1 VRRRGGERTLQK
13 GSHMKRSI
21 GLTLTAILFI
31 ICNCSSPT
39 SNQAKKITLDV
50 QFYGSAITTTPVFKP
65 KANSLLKSE
74 ADTFSSGIPT
84 FRVFN
89 AFQEYIE
96 SRDQGKIDQSN
107 IYKVLSDV
115 DGFFQNALD
124 STTPHMG
131 TFGDSAVT
139 YLVESPFNFGVSPRK
154 YSYVSDHFALNKCGD
169 TIFALLT
176 WTWHMTGGDQTTY
189 GVTQANFN
197 NATGDLEI
205 DLVALVDYTAMDDYC
220 YRMYLHGN
228 KISHRFDFKYV
239 GANGVTTSGAVSMI
253 GSGISKSANNN
264 DYFLV
269 KMIDD
274 NQLKT
279 YPNGRYYKFSV
290 ASNEDSLMAYATNG
304 YEKTDIDDPNGYL
317 QIIDSLSFFALD
329 GSNNAIKL
337 ADFKNSSILLQ
348 Y

>member
-1 VRRRGGERTLQK
+1 
-13 GSHMKRSI
+13 MKRSI
-21 GLTLTAILFI
+21 GLTWTAIFFI

-39 SNQAKKITLDV
+39 SNQAKKINIDV
-50 QFYGSAITTTPVFKP
+50 QFYGSAITTTPVLKS

-74 ADTFSSGIPT
+74 VDTFSSGIPT

-124 STTPHMG
+124 STTPHTG
-131 TFGDSAVT
+131 TFGDSTIT
-139 YLVESPFNFGVSPRK
+139 YLVESPFNFGTNPRK
-154 YSYVSDHFALNKCGD
+154 YSYVSDHFALNRYGD

-176 WTWHMTGGDQTTY
+176 WTWHRTGDDQTTY

-220 YRMYLHGN
+220 YRMYIHGN

-239 GANGVTTSGAVSMI
+239 SANGVTPYGAISMI
-253 GSGISKSANNN
+253 GSGISMSANSK
-264 DYFLV
+264 DYFLI

-274 NQLKT
+274 GQLKT
-279 YPNGRYYKFSV
+279 YSDGRYYKFSV
-290 ASNEDSLMAYATNG
+290 ASNEDSLRAYAMIG
-304 YEKTDIDDPNGYL
+304 YEKADIDDPDGYL
-317 QIIDSLSFFALD
+317 QKIDSLNFFALD

-337 ADFKNSSILLQ
+337 ADFKNGSVLLHH
-348 Y
+348 